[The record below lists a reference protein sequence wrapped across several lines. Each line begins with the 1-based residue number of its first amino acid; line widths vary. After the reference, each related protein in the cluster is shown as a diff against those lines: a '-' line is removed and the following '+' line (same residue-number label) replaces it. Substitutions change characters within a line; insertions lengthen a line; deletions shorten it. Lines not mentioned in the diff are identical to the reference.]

1 MQDNRGDYLSRYLPQ
16 VLVRAIYGLWKNKT
30 SAYYA
35 WLHAKSC
42 YYMLIMYMTRVW
54 GMTAQL
60 GVLYSDVARSF
71 NQWERA
77 LDPNFVIYNHSFRQQ
92 IGHLPRPKF
101 IPHNLSWFLLF
112 CYRSSKN
119 RLNYPYRHNISVYS
133 SFLVCHSPSPINCS
147 LSAFLFS
154 LFSVLYFLF
163 PFSFFLFSFSFFLFP
178 FPFSR
183 SLFPAPHSSLPVP
196 SPLFPVLRSLLPV
209 LYSLF
214 PILYFLFSVP
224 CSPLPVPC
232 SLLPF
237 TCSPFSTSLPFLY
250 SIVYSWTLVVLSS
263 SHARNS
269 HALARENGACF
280 IFIRRLLFMN
290 YLFYLFIYDLL
301 FMRVNL

>member
-92 IGHLPRPKF
+92 IGHLPRPEF

-163 PFSFFLFSFSFFLFP
+163 PFFFFLFPFSFFLFP
-178 FPFSR
+178 FPVPCSPLPTLHSPFPVLC
-183 SLFPAPHSSLPVP
+183 SLFSAPCSLFSIPC
-196 SPLFPVLRSLLPV
+196 SPFFIFCSLFPVLRSLFPALCYLLLVPRS
-209 LYSLF
+209 LLLF
-214 PILYFLFSVP
+214 PFSIP
-224 CSPLPVPC
+224 
-232 SLLPF
+232 
-237 TCSPFSTSLPFLY
+237 
-250 SIVYSWTLVVLSS
+250 
-263 SHARNS
+263 
-269 HALARENGACF
+269 
-280 IFIRRLLFMN
+280 
-290 YLFYLFIYDLL
+290 
-301 FMRVNL
+301 

>member
-92 IGHLPRPKF
+92 IGHLPRPEF

-119 RLNYPYRHNISVYS
+119 RLNYPYRHNISGFS

-163 PFSFFLFSFSFFLFP
+163 PFSFFLFSFFFFLFP
-178 FPFSR
+178 FSF
-183 SLFPAPHSSLPVP
+183 SLFPFPVP
-196 SPLFPVLRSLLPV
+196 RSPLFTPRSQ
-209 LYSLF
+209 S
-214 PILYFLFSVP
+214 SVP
-224 CSPLPVPC
+224 CSPLPAPCSLFPVPHSLFSVLCSLFSAPC
-232 SLLPF
+232 SLLSV
-237 TCSPFSTSLPFLY
+237 T
-250 SIVYSWTLVVLSS
+250 
-263 SHARNS
+263 
-269 HALARENGACF
+269 
-280 IFIRRLLFMN
+280 
-290 YLFYLFIYDLL
+290 FYLFPVLYFSSLSL
-301 FMRVNL
+301 FHSL

>member
-92 IGHLPRPKF
+92 IGHVPRPEF

-163 PFSFFLFSFSFFLFP
+163 PFFFFLFPFSFFLFP
-178 FPFSR
+178 FPVPCSPLPTLHSPFPVLC
-183 SLFPAPHSSLPVP
+183 SLFSAPCSLFSIPC
-196 SPLFPVLRSLLPV
+196 SPFFIFCSLFPVLRSLFPALCYLLIVPRS
-209 LYSLF
+209 LLLF
-214 PILYFLFSVP
+214 PFSIP
-224 CSPLPVPC
+224 
-232 SLLPF
+232 
-237 TCSPFSTSLPFLY
+237 
-250 SIVYSWTLVVLSS
+250 
-263 SHARNS
+263 
-269 HALARENGACF
+269 
-280 IFIRRLLFMN
+280 
-290 YLFYLFIYDLL
+290 
-301 FMRVNL
+301 